1 MVLSIRM
8 RTNLAPLIL
17 TVAGLTLFAWKSV
30 ASPTPRLI
38 YNASDSV
45 PIGWYR
51 VGPVNS
57 LHVGTIVLVHLP
69 AAASAVAAQ
78 RGYLPT
84 GVPLLKRIGA
94 MTPQMVC
101 VHSGMVRVDNVPA
114 GVALSADGAG
124 RDLSAWPGCRRLR
137 PDEVFLLSTTNPASF
152 DSRYFGPVRISDVI
166 GQAQPIRTWSRR

>member
-1 MVLSIRM
+1 M
-8 RTNLAPLIL
+8 RTKRAPLVL
-17 TVAGLTLFAWKSV
+17 TVAGL
-30 ASPTPRLI
+30 ASLVWTFRATPDPRLI

-51 VGPVNS
+51 ISPKSS

-166 GQAQPIRTWSRR
+166 GQAKPIRKWSRR

>member
-1 MVLSIRM
+1 MVLSIGM
-8 RTNLAPLIL
+8 RTKRAPLIL
-17 TVAGLTLFAWKSV
+17 TVAGLALLAWTSLT
-30 ASPTPRLI
+30 SPSPRVI
-38 YNASDSV
+38 YNASNSL

-51 VGPVNS
+51 MRPVNS
-57 LHVGTIVLVHLP
+57 LNVGTIVLVHLP

-94 MTPQMVC
+94 VWPQVVC
-101 VHSGMVRVDNVPA
+101 VHGGTVRIDNVPV
-114 GVALSADGAG
+114 GVALSVDGAG
-124 RDLSAWPGCRRLR
+124 RDLSAWPQCRRLR
-137 PDEVFLLSTTNPASF
+137 PDEVFLLSATNPASF

>member
-1 MVLSIRM
+1 MQTKR
-8 RTNLAPLIL
+8 APLIL
-17 TVAGLTLFAWKSV
+17 TVAGLALLVCTSL

-51 VGPVNS
+51 ISPVNS
-57 LHVGTIVLVHLP
+57 LHVGTIVLVRLP
-69 AAASAVAAQ
+69 PAVAVVAAQ
-78 RGYLPT
+78 RGYLPA

-94 MTPQMVC
+94 VSPQLVC
-101 VHSGMVRVDNVPA
+101 MHGDAVRIDNVPA

-124 RDLSAWPGCRRLR
+124 RHLFAWPGCRRLR
-137 PDEVFLLSTTNPASF
+137 TDELFLLSTTNAASF